1 MNNEEALAIVE
12 KALSEERLSKLQ
24 VTVFRHA
31 WEELSYLEIAKNS
44 GYEVGYIKQTGSQL
58 WQLLSQAFG
67 EKVTKSNVQWIL
79 KRKARQSSQ
88 ELGVRSQKESE
99 KALTQST
106 SSHADSSILNSDS
119 CVLTPVSSIQ
129 SRMDWGEA
137 TDASVFY
144 GRTEELATLERWI
157 LQDRCRLVGL
167 FGMGGIGKTSLSVKL
182 AKQIQGEFEYV
193 IWRSLRNA
201 PPILDLLADLIQF
214 LSNQQETDL
223 PDTLDGRILRLLNY
237 LRRYRCLL
245 ILDNGET
252 IMQPG
257 DSWRDSSVSG
267 KGGYQTGYEGYG
279 QLLKCIG
286 ETDHQSTLVLTS
298 REKPRGMA
306 AEEGESLPVRSLRL
320 TGLHES
326 AVQEIFSVKGDFFG
340 SAEQWKVLIAHYGG
354 NPLAL
359 KMVAPTI
366 KDFFDGSIA
375 NFLEFLQQ
383 GTSIFGDIRDLLA
396 RQIDRLSDLEQQVMY
411 WLAID
416 RVPVTLSEL
425 RANFVPQVS
434 LGDLLEAL
442 TSLERRSLIEKSRT
456 LFTLQPVVMEYMTDR
471 LIEQVCSGVRSQ
483 ESGVRSQESGVRS
496 QESGVRSQESEV
508 RSQESGVRSQESGV
522 RSQKSGVR
530 SQESG
535 VRSQESGVRSQE
547 SEVRS

>member
-88 ELGVRSQKESE
+88 ESGVRSQKESE
-99 KALTQST
+99 KALSQSK
-106 SSHADSSILNSDS
+106 SSHADSCILNSDS

-257 DSWRDSSVSG
+257 DSWRDSSVSR

-471 LIEQVCSGVRSQ
+471 LIEQVCSEVRSQ

-496 QESGVRSQESEV
+496 QESGVRSQES
-508 RSQESGVRSQESGV
+508 GVR
-522 RSQKSGVR
+522 RTH
-530 SQESG
+530 
-535 VRSQESGVRSQE
+535 
-547 SEVRS
+547 SEF